1 MFPGQGSQYIGM
13 GKEFYEQIPIC
24 KEVYDLASEVTG
36 LDIPA
41 LCFEENEKLNITEYT
56 QICMLATE
64 AAIYMALEQNG
75 YQPDVTAGLSL
86 GEYGALIASGVMTAE
101 EAFELVRK
109 RGIFMQEAVPV
120 GGAMA
125 AVLGLDA
132 AAIEQICRET
142 AEQTESEVS
151 IANYNCPGQI
161 VISGQEEAVH
171 LAGETCKASGAKRV
185 VPLKVSGP
193 FHSKMLQG
201 AGEKLKEELKKVE
214 TIREIKVSEII
225 ETEPYGYTDQ
235 DKFLNAAIGFETLLT
250 PEALLSVCH
259 EIEKKG
265 NRERKIHWGP
275 RTIDLDIL
283 LYGDCV
289 MHTETLTIPHSEM
302 HKRQFVLEPL
312 SEIAPYVKHP
322 VLGKSVSML
331 LEDLEEHK

>member
-41 LCFEENEKLNITEYT
+41 LCFEENEKINITEYT

-109 RGIFMQEAVPV
+109 RGIFMQEAVPA

-142 AEQTESEVS
+142 AEQTGSEVS

-214 TIREIKVSEII
+214 ISDSFVPYIANVTAGYVTKKEEVKPLLASQVSSSVRWQQTIERLLADGADEFVEIGPGK
-225 ETEPYGYTDQ
+225 TLT
-235 DKFLNAAIGFETLLT
+235 GFM
-250 PEALLSVCH
+250 
-259 EIEKKG
+259 
-265 NRERKIHWGP
+265 RKIN
-275 RTIDLDIL
+275 RDVAAVNIDKYEDF
-283 LYGDCV
+283 
-289 MHTETLTIPHSEM
+289 E
-302 HKRQFVLEPL
+302 KFVAE
-312 SEIAPYVKHP
+312 SKN
-322 VLGKSVSML
+322 K
-331 LEDLEEHK
+331 

>member
-1 MFPGQGSQYIGM
+1 MVIRMGKTVFMFPGQGSQYIGM

-109 RGIFMQEAVPV
+109 RGIFMQEAVPA

-142 AEQTESEVS
+142 AEQTGSEVS

-193 FHSKMLQG
+193 FHSKMLRG

-214 TIREIKVSEII
+214 ISDSFVPYIANVTADYVTKKEEVKPLLASQVSSSVRWQQTIERLLADGADEFVEIGPGRTLSGFVKKVNRDVKVSSI
-225 ETEPYGYTDQ
+225 
-235 DKFLNAAIGFETLLT
+235 DKMEDFIQFIGSHV
-250 PEALLSVCH
+250 EAGAC
-259 EIEKKG
+259 
-265 NRERKIHWGP
+265 
-275 RTIDLDIL
+275 
-283 LYGDCV
+283 
-289 MHTETLTIPHSEM
+289 
-302 HKRQFVLEPL
+302 
-312 SEIAPYVKHP
+312 
-322 VLGKSVSML
+322 
-331 LEDLEEHK
+331 

>member
-1 MFPGQGSQYIGM
+1 MGKTVFMFPGQGSQYIGM
-13 GKEFYEQIPIC
+13 GKEFYEQIPVC

-64 AAIYMALEQNG
+64 TAIYMALEQNG

-109 RGIFMQEAVPV
+109 RGIFMQEAVPT

-132 AAIEQICRET
+132 AAVEQICGET
-142 AEQTESEVS
+142 AEQTGREVS

-193 FHSKMLQG
+193 FHSKMLQQ

-214 TIREIKVSEII
+214 ISDSFVPYVANVTADYVTKKEEVKPLLASQVSSSVRWQQTIERLLADGVDEFVEIGPGRTLSGFVKKVNRDVKVSSI
-225 ETEPYGYTDQ
+225 
-235 DKFLNAAIGFETLLT
+235 DKMEDFIQFIGSHV
-250 PEALLSVCH
+250 EAGAC
-259 EIEKKG
+259 
-265 NRERKIHWGP
+265 
-275 RTIDLDIL
+275 
-283 LYGDCV
+283 
-289 MHTETLTIPHSEM
+289 
-302 HKRQFVLEPL
+302 
-312 SEIAPYVKHP
+312 
-322 VLGKSVSML
+322 
-331 LEDLEEHK
+331 

>member
-41 LCFEENEKLNITEYT
+41 LCFEENEKINITEYT

-109 RGIFMQEAVPV
+109 RGIFMQEAVPA

-142 AEQTESEVS
+142 AEQTGSEVS

-193 FHSKMLQG
+193 FHSKFLKT
-201 AGEKLKEELKKVE
+201 AGEKMSVELEKINLTELKIPYVTNVTGEYVSDISKTKELLVKQISSPVKWEQSVRNMINNGVDTFVEIGPGKTLAGFIRKIDRNVKCINISTVDDLDKLKEISL
-214 TIREIKVSEII
+214 
-225 ETEPYGYTDQ
+225 
-235 DKFLNAAIGFETLLT
+235 
-250 PEALLSVCH
+250 
-259 EIEKKG
+259 
-265 NRERKIHWGP
+265 
-275 RTIDLDIL
+275 
-283 LYGDCV
+283 
-289 MHTETLTIPHSEM
+289 
-302 HKRQFVLEPL
+302 
-312 SEIAPYVKHP
+312 
-322 VLGKSVSML
+322 
-331 LEDLEEHK
+331 

>member
-1 MFPGQGSQYIGM
+1 MVIRMGKTVFMFPGQGSQYIGM

-64 AAIYMALEQNG
+64 AAIYMTLEQNG

-109 RGIFMQEAVPV
+109 RGIFMQEAVPA

-142 AEQTESEVS
+142 AEQTGSEVS

-214 TIREIKVSEII
+214 ISDSFVPYIANVTADYVTKKEEVKPLLASQVSSSVRWQQTIERLLADGADEFVEIGPGRTLSGFVKKVNRDVKVSSI
-225 ETEPYGYTDQ
+225 
-235 DKFLNAAIGFETLLT
+235 DKMEDFIQFIGSHV
-250 PEALLSVCH
+250 EAGAC
-259 EIEKKG
+259 
-265 NRERKIHWGP
+265 
-275 RTIDLDIL
+275 
-283 LYGDCV
+283 
-289 MHTETLTIPHSEM
+289 
-302 HKRQFVLEPL
+302 
-312 SEIAPYVKHP
+312 
-322 VLGKSVSML
+322 
-331 LEDLEEHK
+331 

>member
-1 MFPGQGSQYIGM
+1 MVIRMGKTVFMFPGQGSQYIGM

-109 RGIFMQEAVPV
+109 RGIFMQEAVPA

-142 AEQTESEVS
+142 AEQTGSEVS

-214 TIREIKVSEII
+214 ISDSFVPYIANVTAGYVTKKEEVKPLLASQVSSSVRWQQTIERLLADGADEFVEIGPGRTLSGFVKKVNRDVKVSSI
-225 ETEPYGYTDQ
+225 
-235 DKFLNAAIGFETLLT
+235 DKMEDFIQFIGSHV
-250 PEALLSVCH
+250 EAGAC
-259 EIEKKG
+259 
-265 NRERKIHWGP
+265 
-275 RTIDLDIL
+275 
-283 LYGDCV
+283 
-289 MHTETLTIPHSEM
+289 
-302 HKRQFVLEPL
+302 
-312 SEIAPYVKHP
+312 
-322 VLGKSVSML
+322 
-331 LEDLEEHK
+331 

>member
-56 QICMLATE
+56 QICMLTTE

-109 RGIFMQEAVPV
+109 RGIFMQEAVPT

-142 AEQTESEVS
+142 AEQTGSEVS

-193 FHSKMLQG
+193 FHSKMLRG

-214 TIREIKVSEII
+214 ISDSFVPYIANVTADYVTKKEEVKPLLASQVSSSVRWQQTIERLLADGADEFVEIGPGRTLSGFVKKVNRDVKVSSI
-225 ETEPYGYTDQ
+225 
-235 DKFLNAAIGFETLLT
+235 DKMEDFIQFIGSHV
-250 PEALLSVCH
+250 EAGAC
-259 EIEKKG
+259 
-265 NRERKIHWGP
+265 
-275 RTIDLDIL
+275 
-283 LYGDCV
+283 
-289 MHTETLTIPHSEM
+289 
-302 HKRQFVLEPL
+302 
-312 SEIAPYVKHP
+312 
-322 VLGKSVSML
+322 
-331 LEDLEEHK
+331 

>member
-109 RGIFMQEAVPV
+109 RGIFMQEAVPA

-142 AEQTESEVS
+142 AEQKGSEVS

-214 TIREIKVSEII
+214 ISDSFVPYIANVTADYVTKKEEVKPLLASQVSSSVRWQQTIERLLADGADEFVEIGPGRTLTGFLRKINRDVK
-225 ETEPYGYTDQ
+225 GYNIRTYEEMHQ
-235 DKFLNAAIGFETLLT
+235 VCETLL
-250 PEALLSVCH
+250 
-259 EIEKKG
+259 
-265 NRERKIHWGP
+265 
-275 RTIDLDIL
+275 
-283 LYGDCV
+283 
-289 MHTETLTIPHSEM
+289 
-302 HKRQFVLEPL
+302 
-312 SEIAPYVKHP
+312 
-322 VLGKSVSML
+322 
-331 LEDLEEHK
+331 